1 MMSEQATVFHYECST
16 PDRLTLMLAKK
27 VVRFEGGQY
36 TTDDDKVAKEIE
48 GSKSFKLGQI
58 WRSDGVIL
66 GANQKRTIS
75 GARGTKLTK
84 PKDLAPAEKLAQMK
98 LMGFSPEVIEAAK
111 RELVK

>member
-1 MMSEQATVFHYECST
+1 MSEQATVFHYECST
-16 PDRLTLMLAKK
+16 PDRMVIMGAKK
-27 VVRFEGGQY
+27 PIRFEGGQY
-36 TTDDDKVAKEIE
+36 TTDDAKIAKEIE
-48 GSKSFKLGQI
+48 ESKTFKLGKI

-66 GANQKRTIS
+66 GANQKRTQS
-75 GARGTKLTK
+75 GARGTKITK